1 MAEEVRFFLRTT
13 LYSAAVGLFYWY
25 VSYEVAGSV
34 MLAFVVLATGLVVGF
49 LTIAV
54 RATRGE
60 LVPDD
65 GGPATRLALAIL
77 RTVGFVE
84 PRTAALEESLA
95 AGLGR
100 FPRGSAWPM
109 IGGVGAFLV
118 GLGLVYGPWL
128 LLPGIVVVAF
138 TVLGWITQFDVRR

>member
-13 LYSAAVGLFYWY
+13 LYSAAVGVLYWY
-25 VSYEVAGSV
+25 ISYEVAGSV

-60 LVPDD
+60 LAAGD
-65 GGPATRLALAIL
+65 GGPVTRLALTIL
-77 RTVGFVE
+77 QTVGFVE
-84 PRTAALEESLA
+84 PRTAALEEPLA

-109 IGGVGAFLV
+109 IGGAGALLV

-138 TVLGWITQFDVRR
+138 TVWGWITQFDVRR

>member
-13 LYSAAVGLFYWY
+13 LYSAAIGLLYWY
-25 VSYEVAGSV
+25 ISYEVAGSV

-49 LTIAV
+49 LTVAV

-60 LVPDD
+60 LAAGD
-65 GGPATRLALAIL
+65 GGPATRLALTIL
-77 RTVGFVE
+77 QTVGFVE
-84 PRTAALEESLA
+84 PRTAALEEPLA

-100 FPRGSAWPM
+100 FARGSAWPM
-109 IGGVGAFLV
+109 TGGAGALLV

-128 LLPGIVVVAF
+128 LLPGIVVLAF
-138 TVLGWITQFDVRR
+138 TVWGWITQFDVRR